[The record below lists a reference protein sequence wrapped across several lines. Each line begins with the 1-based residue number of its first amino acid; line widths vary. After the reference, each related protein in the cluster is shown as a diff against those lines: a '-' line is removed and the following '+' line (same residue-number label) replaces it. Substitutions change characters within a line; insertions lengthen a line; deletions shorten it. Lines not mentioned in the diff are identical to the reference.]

1 MIQDK
6 IRILSDILGGSY
18 RSNDEFL
25 YRCPSCGHHK
35 NKLSVNF
42 SVNVFKCWICDYRG
56 KSIRRIIRRF
66 GTRSHLREW
75 DELFGGRHDMSEHTK
90 FSLFADE
97 EEIEEKERLAM
108 PEGFKSL
115 ASKNLSIGARPALSY
130 LKKRGFTAEDIL
142 KYKIGYTS
150 EGEFGG
156 RVVVPSFDEEGDLN
170 YFVARSYDGN
180 WPRYK
185 NPPTSRDVIFNELTV
200 DWDSDLI
207 LVEGIFDAINAGN
220 AIPILG
226 SSLRPTSKLF
236 KAIVMNDTPVF
247 MALDN
252 DAKEKENR
260 IINDLLKYDVEV
272 YKIDT
277 SGYDDVGEMPKQV
290 FKDRKKGAEF
300 VSADSYMLYEAIGSI

>member
-1 MIQDK
+1 MKDLTSRACVERELMLIKVKCESHFRQELLEIVNIFRAKVVDLSFNSLTIQIVGDPGK
-6 IRILSDILGGSY
+6 II
-18 RSNDEFL
+18 
-25 YRCPSCGHHK
+25 
-35 NKLSVNF
+35 
-42 SVNVFKCWICDYRG
+42 
-56 KSIRRIIRRF
+56 
-66 GTRSHLREW
+66 
-75 DELFGGRHDMSEHTK
+75 
-90 FSLFADE
+90 
-97 EEIEEKERLAM
+97 AM
-108 PEGFKSL
+108 QQL
-115 ASKNLSIGARPALSY
+115 LNTQTL
-130 LKKRGFTAEDIL
+130 EDIL